1 MRGGRFTWRGLAL
14 AGWAAL
20 APLLPAAEATNTAV
34 EASAPESL
42 ASQQAWTELEAALA
56 ALPPTILPEWQTNR
70 PSPQAFAEYRLGLS
84 EKVAAVAQK
93 AREFYQK
100 FPEAA
105 NASTARLREE
115 QLLRDAAQMGA
126 TNVLERLKE
135 LDAARAEAP
144 DPIQRFNY
152 KAQAIRRQWA
162 QALKGEGNAEAMAA
176 CVKDTRAL
184 QTEFP
189 ARIEP
194 WEMLLDQARQMEV
207 TPAKN
212 LAREIE
218 QNCPFEDIQRQAQL
232 WGRTLDLPG
241 KTLAL
246 KFTALD
252 KREVDLAQ
260 WRGKAVLV
268 VFWATW
274 CGPYVAGLNDDLA
287 LYEKWHPKGLE
298 IAGICLDKKVDA
310 AQAFIQDRQ
319 IPWAQQCDGQAWL
332 NPLAAQ
338 YGIRHLPT
346 YWLIDKTGVVRDLR
360 AEKNLEAS
368 LEKLLAESP

>member
-1 MRGGRFTWRGLAL
+1 MRGGRFTWRELAL
-14 AGWAAL
+14 AGWVAL
-20 APLLPAAEATNTAV
+20 APLLPAAEATNPAV
-34 EASAPESL
+34 AASASELL

-100 FPEAA
+100 FPEAT
-105 NASTARLREE
+105 NAPAARLREE
-115 QLLRDAAQMGA
+115 QLLQDAAQMGA
-126 TNVLERLKE
+126 TNVVARLKE
-135 LDAARAEAP
+135 IEAARAEAV
-144 DPIQRFNY
+144 DPVQRFNY
-152 KAQAIRRQWA
+152 KAQTIRRQWA

-184 QTEFP
+184 QAEFP

-194 WEMLLDQARQMEV
+194 WEMLLDQARQMEGA
-207 TPAKN
+207 PAKN
-212 LAREIE
+212 LVRVIAQE
-218 QNCPFEDIQRQAQL
+218 CPFEDIQRQAQL
-232 WGRTLDLPG
+232 WGRTLELPG

-252 KREVDLAQ
+252 KREVDMAQ
-260 WRGKAVLV
+260 WRGKVVLV

-274 CGPYVAGLNDDLA
+274 CGPYVAGLNEDLA

-298 IAGICLDKKVDA
+298 VAGICLDRKVDA
-310 AQAFIQDRQ
+310 VQTFIQDRQ

-332 NPLAAQ
+332 TPLAAQ

-346 YWLIDKTGVVRDLR
+346 YWLIDKTGVVRELR